1 MLHCSRKTNGH
12 EPGLGRVPLPDGP
25 SRVRA
30 APHPRKGNYSGSEGG
45 RRARQ
50 LDAEEASMSLRVVRG
65 LVEAVEQM
73 GISRAELLRS
83 AQLDPA
89 ELDNE
94 EASVPRSV
102 VFTLCERALDLTDD
116 PAFGLHWCE
125 RLCGTAFNPV
135 SHLAAHAATLRQGF
149 ESLHRFHRL
158 LNDQP
163 SFRLSEQGDKVTVHC
178 FTMSGASSR
187 MQRVASEMLVLG
199 IIRLIRS
206 FCPQA
211 RVDEVS
217 FDYPTPEY
225 HGEYTRVLEL
235 VPRFEQPQTLIV
247 FDRALMNVASLHKDE
262 DVHEALRAI
271 AERRI
276 LRLTQHTPF
285 TLRARDLLVEHGP
298 TQPDMDRIARALGLS
313 KRSLRRRLVSEG
325 SSYKA
330 IVKEALAIVAK
341 RYLREKR
348 LTIQETAYEMG
359 FADSSTF
366 HRAFKRWTGN
376 TPGSYRDELF
386 DQVG

>member
-1 MLHCSRKTNGH
+1 MLHCSRKTN
-12 EPGLGRVPLPDGP
+12 ESEAGL
-25 SRVRA
+25 
-30 APHPRKGNYSGSEGG
+30 
-45 RRARQ
+45 ARQ
-50 LDAEEASMSLRVVRG
+50 LDAREASMSLRVVRG
-65 LVEAVEQM
+65 LVEALEQV
-73 GISRAELLRS
+73 GVSRDKLL
-83 AQLDPA
+83 QTA
-89 ELDNE
+89 ELDPIE
-94 EASVPRSV
+94 LDDEDASVPRSV
-102 VFTLCERALDLTDD
+102 VYGLCERALDLTGD

-125 RLCGTAFNPV
+125 RLSGTAFNPV

-163 SFRLSEQGDKVTVHC
+163 SFRLSERDDKVTVHC
-178 FTMSGASSR
+178 FNLSDASLR
-187 MQRVASEMLVLG
+187 MQRVSAEMLVLG
-199 IIRLIRS
+199 IVRLIRS

-211 RVDEVS
+211 RINDVS
-217 FDYPTPEY
+217 FAYPTPEY

-235 VPRFEQPQTLIV
+235 VPRFAQPHTLIV
-247 FDRALMNVASLHKDE
+247 FDRALMNVTSLHKDE
-262 DVHEALRAI
+262 DVHEALRVI

-276 LRLTQHTPF
+276 LRLTEHSPF
-285 TLRARDLLVEHGP
+285 TLRVRDLLVEHGP
-298 TQPDMDRIARALGLS
+298 TQADMDRIARALGLS

-376 TPGSYRDELF
+376 TPGSYQDKRF
-386 DQVG
+386 DQAS

>member
-1 MLHCSRKTNGH
+1 MKSR
-12 EPGLGRVPLPDGP
+12 RV
-25 SRVRA
+25 S
-30 APHPRKGNYSGSEGG
+30 
-45 RRARQ
+45 
-50 LDAEEASMSLRVVRG
+50 LDAQEASMSLHVVRG
-65 LVEAVEQM
+65 LVEAVEQA
-73 GISRAELLRS
+73 GVSRDELLECKE
-83 AQLDPA
+83 LDPQ
-89 ELDNE
+89 ELDHE
-94 EASVPRSV
+94 DASVPRTV
-102 VFTLCERALDLTDD
+102 VYRLCERALELTRD
-116 PAFGLHWCE
+116 PAFGLHWIE
-125 RLCGTAFNPV
+125 RLCAGAFNPV
-135 SHLAAHAATLRQGF
+135 SHLVAHAATLRQGF

-163 SFRLSEQGDKVTVHC
+163 SFRLSEEGEKVIVHC
-178 FTMSGASSR
+178 FNLSGASTG

-206 FCPQA
+206 FRPQA
-211 RVDEVS
+211 RVDEVR
-217 FDYPTPEY
+217 FAYPMPK
-225 HGEYTRVLEL
+225 HHDEYTRLLGL
-235 VPRFEQPQTLIV
+235 VPRFGQPETRIV
-247 FDRALMNVASLHKDE
+247 FDRSLMNMASLHRDE

-276 LRLTQHTPF
+276 LRLIEHAPF
-285 TLRARDLLVEHGP
+285 TLRVRDLLVEQGP
-298 TQPDMDRIARALGLS
+298 MQPDMDRVARALGLS

-376 TPGSYRDELF
+376 TPGSYQGLPFE
-386 DQVG
+386 QAQSSS